1 MSYRRLPLSTPQRE
15 IALRQINDRKAVTP
29 PANLPFKTSTMEQFD
44 LLYPVFKEKVLNIG
58 KTLSAQGGITTKVVK
73 AKRAA
78 QLHQLDFLDAL
89 QNAIR
94 RGVFHESVRALY
106 ALPVEKRWRP
116 KIQTEADV
124 LEWGENIH
132 DGETKRI
139 ALGGAPITF
148 PSLAE
153 VDAATND
160 FKTKNNQ
167 QSNDKYAFDTAQEEL
182 ADISKKAN
190 QLIRRCWNEIETAFD
205 DGDKP
210 SMRRKARDWGV
221 VYIETKKDKE
231 PQDPRL

>member
-1 MSYRRLPLSTPQRE
+1 MGYRRLPLSTPQRE

-73 AKRAA
+73 AKRVA

-124 LEWGENIH
+124 LEWGQNIH
-132 DGETKRI
+132 AGETKRI

-153 VDAATND
+153 VDAATLD

-182 ADISKKAN
+182 AAISKKAD
-190 QLIRRCWNEIETAFD
+190 QLIRRCWNEIEAAYD
-205 DGDKP
+205 EGDKP
-210 SMRRKARDWGV
+210 SMRRKAREWGV